1 MMMPIETSQNR
12 TLNRALKNCGGA
24 EGLAKALRVTVES
37 LTPWLSGHETPSAE
51 IYIATLKL
59 IAAPRPRSR

>member
-1 MMMPIETSQNR
+1 MSTETSQNR

-24 EGLAKALRVTVES
+24 EGLAKALKVSVES
-37 LTPWLSGHETPSAE
+37 LSPWLSGHQTPSAE

-59 IAAPRPRSR
+59 VAAPRAKSR

>member
-1 MMMPIETSQNR
+1 MPIESSQNR

-24 EGLAKALRVTVES
+24 EGLAKALRVSVDS
-37 LTPWLSGHETPSAE
+37 LTPWLSGHATPSAE

-59 IAAPRPRSR
+59 VSGGRPKSR

>member
-1 MMMPIETSQNR
+1 MPVETSQNR

-51 IYIATLKL
+51 IYIATLK
-59 IAAPRPRSR
+59 IVSGPRPKSR

>member
-1 MMMPIETSQNR
+1 MPIESSQNR

-24 EGLAKALRVTVES
+24 EGLAKALKVSVES
-37 LTPWLSGHETPSAE
+37 LAPWLSGHETPSAE

-59 IAAPRPRSR
+59 IAPPRARSR

>member
-1 MMMPIETSQNR
+1 MPVESSQNR

-24 EGLAKALRVTVES
+24 DGLAKALRVPVDS

-59 IAAPRPRSR
+59 VSAGRPKSR

>member
-1 MMMPIETSQNR
+1 MSVESSQNR

-24 EGLAKALRVTVES
+24 DGLAKALKVSVDS
-37 LTPWLSGHETPSAE
+37 LTPWLRGHETPSAE

-59 IAAPRPRSR
+59 ISGGRPKSR

>member
-1 MMMPIETSQNR
+1 MPVESSQNR

-24 EGLAKALRVTVES
+24 EGLAKALRVSVDS
-37 LTPWLSGHETPSAE
+37 LTPWLSGHATPSAE

-59 IAAPRPRSR
+59 VSAGRPKSR

>member
-1 MMMPIETSQNR
+1 MPVETSQNR

-24 EGLAKALRVTVES
+24 EGLAKALKVPVES
-37 LTPWLSGHETPSAE
+37 LSRWLSGHETPSAE

-59 IAAPRPRSR
+59 IAPPRAKSR

>member
-1 MMMPIETSQNR
+1 MIETSQNR

-24 EGLAKALRVTVES
+24 EGLAKALKVPAES
-37 LTPWLSGHETPSAE
+37 LSRWISGHEMPSAD

-59 IAAPRPRSR
+59 VAPARAKVR

>member
-1 MMMPIETSQNR
+1 MPIESSQNR

-24 EGLAKALRVTVES
+24 DGLAKALRVSVDS

-51 IYIATLKL
+51 LYIATLKL
-59 IAAPRPRSR
+59 VSAGRPKSR

>member
-1 MMMPIETSQNR
+1 MIETSQNR

-24 EGLAKALRVTVES
+24 AGLAKALNVSVES
-37 LTPWLSGHETPSAE
+37 LSPWLSGHETPSAE

-59 IAAPRPRSR
+59 VAPARAKPR

>member
-1 MMMPIETSQNR
+1 MTIESSQNR

-24 EGLAKALRVTVES
+24 DGLAKALKVSVET
-37 LTPWLSGHETPSAE
+37 LTPWLSGHQTPSAE

-59 IAAPRPRSR
+59 VSGARSKSR

>member
-1 MMMPIETSQNR
+1 MPVESSQNR

-24 EGLAKALRVTVES
+24 DGLAKALRVSVES
-37 LTPWLSGHETPSAE
+37 LAPWLSGHESPSAE

-59 IAAPRPRSR
+59 VSGGRPKSR

>member
-1 MMMPIETSQNR
+1 MPIESSQNR

-24 EGLAKALRVTVES
+24 QGLAKALRVSPES
-37 LTPWLSGHETPSAE
+37 LTPWLSGHQMPSAE

-59 IAAPRPRSR
+59 VSGARPKSR

>member
-1 MMMPIETSQNR
+1 MPVESSQNR

-37 LTPWLSGHETPSAE
+37 LTPWLSGHESPSAE
-51 IYIATLKL
+51 IYMATLK
-59 IAAPRPRSR
+59 IASGARAKHR

>member
-1 MMMPIETSQNR
+1 MPVESSQNR

-24 EGLAKALRVTVES
+24 DGLAKALRVSVDS

-59 IAAPRPRSR
+59 FSAGRPKSR

>member
-1 MMMPIETSQNR
+1 MPIESSQNR

-24 EGLAKALRVTVES
+24 DGLAKALRVSVES
-37 LTPWLSGHETPSAE
+37 LTPWLSGHGTPSAE

-59 IAAPRPRSR
+59 VSGGRPKSR